1 MKDQIVDKP
10 NCMSYFD
17 IQNAIIN
24 IINSDL
30 YFKEYENAKN
40 FIKDYL
46 SYLLRRRVHKKK
58 NFDLIFLI
66 VDKNECILKSIRNI
80 TIISDDYDYIINNID
95 DFDHLFKN
103 NNGIWLPSKNSCEDC
118 IERVTKNIEENDR
131 RVPTITS
138 PPIDYIEQDDRSLGL
153 DYIEQDETEIFY
165 DSTDDEY
172 DYMSTY
178 EEISDL
184 IVLDDDEEEDD
195 DDDIETDISYIEE
208 ENSDDNN
215 IEKNKDNNDD
225 DKNELNEE
233 KDEEMSILAII
244 NK

>member
-1 MKDQIVDKP
+1 
-10 NCMSYFD
+10 
-17 IQNAIIN
+17 
-24 IINSDL
+24 
-30 YFKEYENAKN
+30 
-40 FIKDYL
+40 
-46 SYLLRRRVHKKK
+46 
-58 NFDLIFLI
+58 
-66 VDKNECILKSIRNI
+66 
-80 TIISDDYDYIINNID
+80 
-95 DFDHLFKN
+95 LFKN

-195 DDDIETDISYIEE
+195 DDDDIETDISYIEE